1 MTDVIFASSFDDRHP
16 PQNILINNKEFWS
29 TTGLYPQEI
38 ILNLDTATNISSVNI
53 SSYGI
58 KKISIESCENDSAMN
73 FIKQAEI
80 FDVPSKDGKNQ
91 SFFLTFSGNKKMSKL
106 IRIIIEE
113 GYDDF
118 CSLFNISLN

>member
-16 PQNILINNKEFWS
+16 PQNILNNNKEFWS
-29 TTGLYPQEI
+29 TTGLYPQEL
-38 ILNLDTATNISSVNI
+38 ILNLDTATNINSVNI

-58 KKISIESCENDSAMN
+58 KKISIESCENDSAIN

-80 FDVPSKDGKNQ
+80 FDVPFRDGKIQ

-118 CSLFNISLN
+118 CSLYNITLN